1 MWRGEEEDAVNVDF
15 GLSKPRLI
23 LFPVPPLF
31 SVLCALHS
39 MDIGVDGGCLRKV
52 LGILGTSDLQGR
64 DPGCGSCTLL
74 REACKET

>member
-1 MWRGEEEDAVNVDF
+1 MWRGEAEDAVNVDF

-31 SVLCALHS
+31 SVLCALHPI
-39 MDIGVDGGCLRKV
+39 DTGVDGGCLRKV

-64 DPGCGSCTLL
+64 DPGCGSWTFL
-74 REACKET
+74 REACTDT